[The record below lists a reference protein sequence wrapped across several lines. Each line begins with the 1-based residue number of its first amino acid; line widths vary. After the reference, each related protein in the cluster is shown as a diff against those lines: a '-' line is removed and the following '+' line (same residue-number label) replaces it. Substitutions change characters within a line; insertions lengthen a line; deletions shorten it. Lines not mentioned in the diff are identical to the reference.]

1 MFPNKLLFLFITLL
15 LLAACD
21 KEKDSNSFKSS
32 EIVLEVNS
40 ENFALNGKVIG
51 NTLEDIFQIDDILIA
66 PLDDEFQKVR
76 ENNVKL
82 RIRFSED
89 VYYSV
94 FDKILRTAVHNSMQ
108 PIRYTI
114 GSNSS
119 NVYIY
124 DIREKLRN
132 VEWKDEWANFCF
144 VTLFEKKELISVL
157 ESGNSDYFSNQKLMN
172 DTTYRSS
179 KLKCTQNYMNL
190 SVLFP
195 VKNSDSKYRV
205 VFYETDSILPKVYDL
220 KNEADLLN
228 VLETVRKNENL
239 QSKKDYDWINIFVRD
254 SVDKVMTLNRVEP
267 LIKIMANLGYRM
279 LFTDGGF

>member
-66 PLDDEFQKVR
+66 PLDDEFKKMR

-94 FDKILRTAVHNSMQ
+94 FYKILITVAFWGIQ
-108 PIRYTI
+108 PVRYTI

-119 NVYIY
+119 NVYTF

-157 ESGNSDYFSNQKLMN
+157 EFGNSDYFSNQKLMN

>member
-15 LLAACD
+15 LLAACN

-94 FDKILRTAVHNSMQ
+94 FDKILRTAVHNSIQ
-108 PIRYTI
+108 PVRYTI

-119 NVYIY
+119 NVYTF

-157 ESGNSDYFSNQKLMN
+157 EFGNSDYFSNQKLMN

-195 VKNSDSKYRV
+195 VTNSDSKYRV

-239 QSKKDYDWINIFVRD
+239 QNKKDYDWVNIFVRD
-254 SVDKVMTLNRVEP
+254 SMDKVMTLNRVEP

>member
-1 MFPNKLLFLFITLL
+1 MPLHAASIVGLRPYMKNRRLRRRVTFLSYRPFY
-15 LLAACD
+15 
-21 KEKDSNSFKSS
+21 K
-32 EIVLEVNS
+32 
-40 ENFALNGKVIG
+40 
-51 NTLEDIFQIDDILIA
+51 ILI
-66 PLDDEFQKVR
+66 
-76 ENNVKL
+76 
-82 RIRFSED
+82 
-89 VYYSV
+89 
-94 FDKILRTAVHNSMQ
+94 TAAFWGIQ
-108 PIRYTI
+108 PVRYTI

-119 NVYIY
+119 NVYTF

-157 ESGNSDYFSNQKLMN
+157 EFGNSDYFSNQKLMN

-239 QSKKDYDWINIFVRD
+239 QSKKDYDWIDIFVRD

>member
-15 LLAACD
+15 LLAACNE
-21 KEKDSNSFKSS
+21 EKDSSPFKSS

-94 FDKILRTAVHNSMQ
+94 FYKILITAAFWGIQ
-108 PIRYTI
+108 PVRYTI
-114 GSNSS
+114 GPNSS
-119 NVYIY
+119 NFYTF

-132 VEWKDEWANFCF
+132 VEWNDEWANFCF

-157 ESGNSDYFSNQKLMN
+157 EFGNSDYFSNQKLMN

-267 LIKIMANLGYRM
+267 LIKILANLGYRM

>member
-66 PLDDEFQKVR
+66 PLDDEFKKMR

-94 FDKILRTAVHNSMQ
+94 FDKILRTAVHNSIQ
-108 PIRYTI
+108 PVRYTI

-119 NVYIY
+119 NVYTF

-157 ESGNSDYFSNQKLMN
+157 EFGNSDYFSNQKLMN

>member
-66 PLDDEFQKVR
+66 PLDDEFKKMR

-108 PIRYTI
+108 PICYTI